1 MHVDNPLHVEL
12 KVDGE
17 MIPKGEDLSQVTD
30 ISYNFGEESDSVV
43 GFWLPF

>member
-1 MHVDNPLHVEL
+1 MRLDEPRQTEL

-17 MIPKGEDLSQVTD
+17 MVPKGEDLSQVTD
-30 ISYNFGEESDSVV
+30 ISYNFEEGSDLAG